1 MATFYKYKE
10 REDISKSMID
20 WSGLTKEISDNLIKE
35 KNRRDNLKLELEQ
48 DQLQKIKAVE
58 EFTRGLDPSM
68 NQKMIEI
75 SDQYKDFLLMNH
87 RLMKQGLVSVNDT
100 KIKKQGAI
108 DTFNAIND
116 AATQYNQ
123 KISEFIDT
131 GGSLNEY
138 MALHAA
144 EGLNLSNSELVID
157 DMGRGTFIKIDENG
171 NEIAIPATTFS
182 TLLNTKY
189 DVFDAPAAF
198 DKVTENLATYTIAQS
213 GYRSV
218 TDFRQNKELYNGWLN
233 NSVKS
238 ILSGDKKIA
247 EVASAFNI
255 DITRDKEEAK
265 RDGLILSEYK
275 NGKLVFNVDY
285 VKDKVENIVKNGIES
300 RIDRIEK
307 ETPKRESS
315 SRPSDK
321 SIGFDREASSLYN
334 LSTRAARGE
343 SVAFDQIEGR
353 LYFVTDEKGNKKSV
367 KLSRPTLTDDGNILI
382 TDANGREILNI
393 PSGPDASLAI
403 ANIIR
408 SGESADTVQSL
419 FEQGERL
426 SSGKLPPLKSDVEE
440 RTALVSA
447 LSDMPVN
454 EDAALK
460 WLESNLPTD
469 IKVDIPWAMGDYIRL
484 TKGQDSVK
492 FETKDIDG
500 IKNWL
505 DKYDATP
512 MTTGNKG
519 NKGNK
524 GKRTI
529 AQIMKEDGVSRKEA
543 IKIFKNQ

>member
-75 SDQYKDFLLMNH
+75 SNQYKDFLLMNH

-171 NEIAIPATTFS
+171 NEIAIPASTFS

-198 DKVTENLATYTIAQS
+198 DKVTENLATYTIAKS

-307 ETPKRESS
+307 QTPYRPTSAEIS
-315 SRPSDK
+315 SRAGRKADK
-321 SIGFDREASSLYN
+321 EVSSLIEKFVVNADFSALKSALAQKGFQGSTAPDENGIIRLIDTSGKSLDVETKGRDAKQVGQEIAGFLKVGEYFKERNITAN
-334 LSTRAARGE
+334 LNPGVLDEKNKSNYGIFVSAPTQK
-343 SVAFDQIEGR
+343 FDTVENRSYVYDKLEDFAGS
-353 LYFVTDEKGNKKSV
+353 LTDEERQKEVAQRIQNIVGNKADITY
-367 KLSRPTLTDDGNILI
+367 RGDDVIING
-382 TDANGREILNI
+382 TTVVANGINNAAKVFSAIDNISTKQEPTINLN
-393 PSGPDASLAI
+393 AS
-403 ANIIR
+403 
-408 SGESADTVQSL
+408 E
-419 FEQGERL
+419 
-426 SSGKLPPLKSDVEE
+426 
-440 RTALVSA
+440 
-447 LSDMPVN
+447 
-454 EDAALK
+454 
-460 WLESNLPTD
+460 
-469 IKVDIPWAMGDYIRL
+469 
-484 TKGQDSVK
+484 
-492 FETKDIDG
+492 
-500 IKNWL
+500 
-505 DKYDATP
+505 
-512 MTTGNKG
+512 
-519 NKGNK
+519 
-524 GKRTI
+524 
-529 AQIMKEDGVSRKEA
+529 RKEED
-543 IKIFKNQ
+543 